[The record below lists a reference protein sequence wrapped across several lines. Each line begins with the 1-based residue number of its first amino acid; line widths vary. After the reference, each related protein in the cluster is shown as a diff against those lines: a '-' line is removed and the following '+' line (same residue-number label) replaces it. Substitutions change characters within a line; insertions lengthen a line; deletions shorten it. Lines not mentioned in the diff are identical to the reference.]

1 MSNSSYPVLKDA
13 DYHMQ
18 LILLFL
24 TEQLAIDDQTL
35 TNLKTIVD
43 GTGINYNTLN
53 IKLVKLQ
60 ALGLIHLTHKGK
72 EKIVLI
78 TDEGKKAIHEWQSS
92 DVGQRMI
99 NDLKEKLAERK
110 KGKI

>member
-13 DYHMQ
+13 DYHIQ

-35 TNLKTIVD
+35 SNLKTIVD